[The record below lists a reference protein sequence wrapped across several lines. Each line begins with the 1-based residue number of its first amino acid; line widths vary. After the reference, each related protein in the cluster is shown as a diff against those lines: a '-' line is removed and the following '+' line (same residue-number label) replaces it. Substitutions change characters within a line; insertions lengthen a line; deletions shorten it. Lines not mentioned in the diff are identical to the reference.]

1 MKKNNSKFLLV
12 NVSGGRSS
20 AMMARHIQTSEI
32 YNDYEKLFV
41 FCNTG
46 LERPETIQF
55 LKDQIKYWDLPLYL
69 IEGVYSLK
77 KGVGVKSKQVDF
89 DTLNMD
95 GKPFSQAIEHLN
107 KNEWC
112 GVPNE
117 AIPYCSEYLKK
128 RVSEHFAKNV
138 FGSTKFIS
146 AIGFRRED
154 MPKRVTWKEVRMS
167 KKKIFPLLT
176 DFGNAVDQFELN
188 RFFNEEKF
196 KLQIHSRIGN
206 CVYCQ
211 KKSDRNLIEA
221 IQFDLRK
228 QDFKYIDWYRNQEK
242 IYGNRFFRG
251 NLSID
256 DLVKTAQC
264 ALNDGTQL
272 EMFSDIGEACMCN
285 SY

>member
-1 MKKNNSKFLLV
+1 MYLLV

-20 AMMARHIQTSEI
+20 AMMARHIQTSDK
-32 YNDYEKLFV
+32 YKDYEKLYV

-55 LKDQIKYWDLPLYL
+55 LKDQINYWELPLYL
-69 IEGVYSLK
+69 IEGVYSTK
-77 KGVGVKSKQVDF
+77 KGVGVKSKLVDF
-89 DTLNMD
+89 NTMD
-95 GKPFSQAIEHLN
+95 MKGKTFSQAIEQVN
-107 KNEWC
+107 KNDFS

-117 AIPYCSEYLKK
+117 ASPFCSDYLKK
-128 RVSEHFAKNV
+128 RVAHHFAKNV
-138 FGSTKFIS
+138 FGTTKYIS

-154 MPKRVTWKEVRMS
+154 MPKRVTWKEVKLN
-167 KKKIFPLLT
+167 KKEIFPLLT

-188 RFFNEEKF
+188 RFFDKEKF
-196 KLQIHSRIGN
+196 KLKIHSSIGN

-228 QDFKYIDWYRNQEK
+228 QDFRYIDWYRNEEQK
-242 IYGNRFFRG
+242 YGNRFYRG

-272 EMFSDIGEACMCN
+272 EIFSDVGEACMCN

>member
-1 MKKNNSKFLLV
+1 MKFLLV

-20 AMMARHIQTSEI
+20 AMMARHIQTSEK
-32 YNDYEKLFV
+32 YKDYQKLYV

-46 LERPETIQF
+46 LERSETIQF
-55 LKDQIKYWDLPLYL
+55 LKDQIKYWNLPLYM

-77 KGVGVKSKQVDF
+77 SGVGVKSKLVDF
-89 DTLNMD
+89 NTMD
-95 GKPFSQAIEHLN
+95 MEGKVFSDAISHLN

-117 AIPYCSEYLKK
+117 AIPYCSDYMKK
-128 RVSEHFAKNV
+128 RVSHHFAKEV
-138 FGSTKFIS
+138 FQTTNFIS

-154 MPKRVTWKEVRMS
+154 MPKRITWKEVKMS

-188 RFFNEEKF
+188 RYFQKQPF
-196 KLQIHSRIGN
+196 KLKIHSRLGN
-206 CVYCQ
+206 CAYCQ

-228 QDFKYIDWYRNQEK
+228 QNFQYIDWYRKEEQK
-242 IYGNRFFRG
+242 YGNRFFRG

-256 DLVKTAQC
+256 DLVRSAQC
-264 ALNDGTQL
+264 ALDDGNQL
-272 EMFSDIGEACMCN
+272 EMFSDVGEACMCN

>member
-1 MKKNNSKFLLV
+1 MKYLLV

-20 AMMARHIQTSEI
+20 AMMARHIQTSEK
-32 YNDYEKLFV
+32 YKDYQKLFV

-55 LKDQIKYWDLPLYL
+55 LKDQIKYWELPLYL

-77 KGVGVKSKQVDF
+77 KGVGVKSKLVDF
-89 DTLNMD
+89 DTMD
-95 GKPFSQAIEHLN
+95 MEGKTFSQAIEQVN
-107 KNEWC
+107 KNDFS

-117 AIPYCSEYLKK
+117 ASPYCSDYLKK
-128 RVSEHFAKNV
+128 RVAHHFAKNV
-138 FGSTKFIS
+138 FGTTKYIS

-154 MPKRVTWKEVRMS
+154 MPKRVTWKEVKLN
-167 KKKIFPLLT
+167 KKEIFPLLT
-176 DFGNAVDQFELN
+176 DFGNAVDQFSLN
-188 RFFNEEKF
+188 IFFRKEQF
-196 KLQIHSRIGN
+196 KLKIHSRIGN

-221 IQFDLRK
+221 IQFDLLN
-228 QDFKYIDWYRNQEK
+228 QDFRYIDWYRKEEQK
-242 IYGNRFFRG
+242 YGNRFYRG

-256 DLVKTAQC
+256 DLVRSAQC
-264 ALNDGTQL
+264 ALDDGTQL
-272 EMFSDIGEACMCN
+272 EMFSDVGEACMCN

>member
-1 MKKNNSKFLLV
+1 MKYLLV

-20 AMMARHIQTSEI
+20 AMMARQIQTSEK

-55 LKDQIKYWDLPLYL
+55 LKDMVANWKLPL
-69 IEGVYSLK
+69 IIVEGVYSIK
-77 KGVGVKSKQVDF
+77 KGVGVRSKMVDF
-89 DTLNMD
+89 DTMD
-95 GKPFSQAIEHLN
+95 MSGKPFSEAIGQLN
-107 KNEWC
+107 KNELV

-117 AIPYCSEYLKK
+117 AVPYCSEYLKK

-138 FGSTKFIS
+138 FGSSKFIS

-154 MPKRVTWKEVRMS
+154 MPKRVTWKEVNMS
-167 KKKIFPLLT
+167 KKKVFPLLT
-176 DFGNAVDQFELN
+176 DFGNAVDQFGLN
-188 RFFNEEKF
+188 TFFNEEKF
-196 KLQIHSRIGN
+196 KLKIHSRLGN

-211 KKSDRNLIEA
+211 KKSDKNLIEA

-228 QDFKYIDWYRNQEK
+228 QNFTYIDWYKNEEK
-242 IYGNRFFRG
+242 KYGNRFFRG

-256 DLVKTAQC
+256 DLVKTAKY
-264 ALNDGTQL
+264 ALEDGKQL
-272 EMFSDIGEACMCN
+272 EMFSDVGEACTC
-285 SY
+285 SAY

>member
-1 MKKNNSKFLLV
+1 MKFLLI

-20 AMMARHIQTSEI
+20 AMMARHIQISEK
-32 YNDYEKLFV
+32 YKEYEKLFV

-77 KGVGVKSKQVDF
+77 KGVGVKSKIVDF
-89 DTLNMD
+89 ETMD
-95 GKPFSQAIEHLN
+95 MEGKPFSQAIEQLN

-117 AIPYCSEYLKK
+117 AIPYCSDYLKK
-128 RVSEHFAKNV
+128 RVSHHFAKKV
-138 FGSTKFIS
+138 FGTTKYIS
-146 AIGFRRED
+146 AIGFRLED
-154 MPKRVTWKEVRMS
+154 MPKRVTWKEVKMN
-167 KKKIFPLLT
+167 KKEIFPLLT

-188 RFFNEEKF
+188 RFFNGEEF
-196 KLQIHSRIGN
+196 KLQIHSEIGN

-211 KKSDRNLIEA
+211 KKSDRNLIKA

-228 QDFKYIDWYRNQEK
+228 QDFKYIDWYRKEEQK
-242 IYGNRFFRG
+242 YGNRFFRG

-272 EMFSDIGEACMCN
+272 EMFSDVGEACMCN

>member
-1 MKKNNSKFLLV
+1 MKYLLV

-20 AMMARHIQTSEI
+20 AMMARHIQTSVK
-32 YNDYEKLFV
+32 YKDYQKLFV

-55 LKDQIKYWDLPLYL
+55 LKDQIKYWDLPLYT
-69 IEGVYSLK
+69 IEGVYSLN
-77 KGVGVKSKQVDF
+77 KGVGVKSKLIDF
-89 DTLNMD
+89 DNMD
-95 GKPFSQAIEHLN
+95 MTGKPFSEAIGQLN

-128 RVSEHFAKNV
+128 RVSNHFAKTV
-138 FGSTKFIS
+138 FGTTKYIS

-154 MPKRVTWKEVRMS
+154 MPKRVTWKEVKMS
-167 KKKIFPLLT
+167 KKRIFPLLT
-176 DFGNAVDQFELN
+176 DLGNAVDQFELN
-188 RFFNEEKF
+188 RFFQNEKF
-196 KLQIHSRIGN
+196 KLQIHSRLGN

-228 QDFKYIDWYRNQEK
+228 QDFKYIDWYRNEESK
-242 IYGNRFFRG
+242 YGNKFFRG

-256 DLVKTAQC
+256 DLVRSAQY
-264 ALNDGTQL
+264 ALDDGNQL
-272 EMFSDIGEACMCN
+272 QMFSDIGEACMC
-285 SY
+285 

>member
-1 MKKNNSKFLLV
+1 MKYLLV

-20 AMMARHIQTSEI
+20 AMMARHIQTSEK
-32 YNDYEKLFV
+32 YKNFEKLFV

-55 LKDQIKYWDLPLYL
+55 LKDQIKYWDLPLFL
-69 IEGVYSLK
+69 IEGVYSKK
-77 KGVGVKSKQVDF
+77 KGIGVKSKIVDF
-89 DTLNMD
+89 ETMD
-95 GKPFSQAIEHLN
+95 MTGKPFSEAIEQLN

-138 FGSTKFIS
+138 FLTTKFNS

-154 MPKRVTWKEVRMS
+154 MPKRVTWKEVRMN

-188 RFFNEEKF
+188 RFFEKEPF
-196 KLQIHSRIGN
+196 KLQIHSRLGN

-228 QDFKYIDWYRNQEK
+228 QNFKYIDWYRVHEK
-242 IYGNRFFRG
+242 KYGNYFFRG

-256 DLVKTAQC
+256 DLVRTAQF
-264 ALNDGTQL
+264 AMMDGTQL
-272 EMFSDIGEACMCN
+272 EMFSDVGEACMCN

>member
-1 MKKNNSKFLLV
+1 MKHLLI
-12 NVSGGRSS
+12 NVSGGRASG
-20 AMMARHIQTSEI
+20 MMARHIQTSEN
-32 YNDYEKLFV
+32 YKDYQKLFV

-55 LKDQIKYWDLPLYL
+55 LKDMIKYWNLPLYL

-77 KGVGVKSKQVDF
+77 QGVGVKSKLVDF
-89 DTLNMD
+89 DTMD
-95 GKPFSQAIEHLN
+95 MAGNPFSQAIEHLN

-117 AIPYCSEYLKK
+117 AIPYCSDYLKK
-128 RVSEHFAKNV
+128 RVANHFAKTV
-138 FGSTKFIS
+138 FGTTGFNS

-154 MPKRVTWKEVRMS
+154 MPKRITWKEVRMS
-167 KKKIFPLLT
+167 KKKLFPLLT

-188 RFFNEEKF
+188 RFYEKEDF
-196 KLQIHSRIGN
+196 KLEIHSKLGN
-206 CVYCQ
+206 CTYCQ

-221 IQFDLRK
+221 IQFDLRR
-228 QDFKYIDWYRNQEK
+228 QDFKYIDWYRKEERK
-242 IYGNRFFRG
+242 YGNKFFRG

-256 DLVKTAQC
+256 DLVNSAQC
-264 ALNDGTQL
+264 ALDDGTQL
-272 EMFSDIGEACMCN
+272 EMFSDVGEACMCN